1 MELGPSLV
9 YLLCLAASALCAVL
23 LARAYFRSKARLL
36 LWSAVCFGMLALN
49 NLLVVVDVMVFT
61 QNDLTLWRN
70 LASLAGITA
79 LLYSF
84 IWETD

>member
-1 MELGPSLV
+1 
-9 YLLCLAASALCAVL
+9 
-23 LARAYFRSKARLL
+23 
-36 LWSAVCFGMLALN
+36 MLALN
-49 NLLVVVDVMVFT
+49 NLLVVVDLMVFK
-61 QNDLTLWRN
+61 QSDLTLWRN

>member
-9 YLLCLAASALCAVL
+9 YLLCLATSALCTVL

-49 NLLVVVDVMVFT
+49 NLLVVVDLMVLT
-61 QNDLTLWRN
+61 QVDLTLWRN